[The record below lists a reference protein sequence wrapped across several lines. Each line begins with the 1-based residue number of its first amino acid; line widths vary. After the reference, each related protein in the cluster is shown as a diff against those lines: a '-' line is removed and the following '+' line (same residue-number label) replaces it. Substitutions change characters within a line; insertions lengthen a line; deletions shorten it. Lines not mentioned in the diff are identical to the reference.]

1 MEAVIEKMRKDVR
14 VELDKS
20 REEVTNAFRI
30 FYRGRDP
37 RSTQLVAGE
46 LAGKYVSAQ
55 MEEANKGAQTTNQF
69 FDQQLMDAQNQLNE
83 IDRKRL
89 QFMQQNVGNL
99 PTESSALLGQ
109 LSSLSEQQKAL
120 TTEYGRLRDQRIATA
135 NQLSEIQQQSG
146 LDKIDV
152 IENLTD
158 PKTTAGYGNL
168 MQRKA
173 QLEAEYQN
181 MLTTLKPANPDVK
194 AKKAEI
200 DAVQREMDQVV
211 NEDRVKKEELKKRV
225 LARPDLRIGSLK
237 DSLMQI
243 DNELVRQQR
252 LMDQNGAQIAQIT
265 QRLNL
270 VPGAEVTLGQLDR
283 EYQTKK
289 LYYDDLLQ
297 KKQKAA
303 LSGDV
308 QTNAQGETLQVVD
321 PANLPQKPVA
331 PKRAML
337 ILMGVGL
344 GLLVGLIFAAAFEV
358 PRLMTIQTSSDAEH
372 YTGLP
377 LLVTVP
383 EMLTPQESRRLTQR
397 RLLLTAAGIIL
408 TIVSIPAL
416 ALALRMSGLFDRF
429 IS

>member
-1 MEAVIEKMRKDVR
+1 
-14 VELDKS
+14 
-20 REEVTNAFRI
+20 
-30 FYRGRDP
+30 
-37 RSTQLVAGE
+37 
-46 LAGKYVSAQ
+46 
-55 MEEANKGAQTTNQF
+55 
-69 FDQQLMDAQNQLNE
+69 
-83 IDRKRL
+83 
-89 QFMQQNVGNL
+89 MQQNVGNL